1 MLFLETVNGLDQM
14 KINDIILEA
23 TLSPDE
29 KAQQQKMANAE
40 YNRIMQL
47 KIPDAKQ
54 FATDFMKAFGLYGT
68 VDSAYQQ
75 AVAMSKERESKLKA
89 RQEKDA
95 ELKGKKRSSMY
106 VSAKRSGPEPTSRQP
121 ISVSGGGSGV
131 GRGKYTVHK
140 DGSARAGSGKFQ
152 QGMSAVGKFIQD
164 LPGGKTLSRA
174 GKALAKGVEPITK
187 AVDTGRKGYDF
198 FRDPDAFQKF
208 KNTRIKRR

>member
-1 MLFLETVNGLDQM
+1 
-14 KINDIILEA
+14 
-23 TLSPDE
+23 
-29 KAQQQKMANAE
+29 
-40 YNRIMQL
+40 
-47 KIPDAKQ
+47 
-54 FATDFMKAFGLYGT
+54 
-68 VDSAYQQ
+68 
-75 AVAMSKERESKLKA
+75 
-89 RQEKDA
+89 
-95 ELKGKKRSSMY
+95 MY

>member
-29 KAQQQKMANAE
+29 KVQQQKMANAE

-47 KIPDAKQ
+47 KIPNAKQ

-75 AVAMSKERESKLKA
+75 AVAMSKEREAKIKA

-106 VSAKRSGPEPTSRQP
+106 VSAKRSGPEPTSKPP
-121 ISVSGGGSGV
+121 ISVSGGGSGA
-131 GRGKYTVHK
+131 GRGWSDETHGHLRK
-140 DGSARAGSGKFQ
+140 GSGKFQ
-152 QGMSAVGKFIQD
+152 QGMSAVDKFIQD